1 MHSSVR
7 QLVFVRHGITAPQEQ
22 RRYCGHLD
30 PELSLLGKE
39 QVERAREKFLHLQP
53 ACVWSSDLRR
63 CTETASML
71 CPGMAYTTLPEFRE
85 ISFGNF
91 ENRCYSEFSSEI
103 NNILLDSDT
112 CFPGGESLRDLS
124 SRVRIGLTK
133 VLAHSSETVV
143 VVAHAGSIAAAALVL
158 LDLPLGSF
166 WSFQLPHGGSA
177 VFEGGKENWVEAS
190 ADWKR
195 PED

>member
-1 MHSSVR
+1 
-7 QLVFVRHGITAPQEQ
+7 
-22 RRYCGHLD
+22 
-30 PELSLLGKE
+30 
-39 QVERAREKFLHLQP
+39 
-53 ACVWSSDLRR
+53 
-63 CTETASML
+63 ML